1 MNALS
6 SQPPASPSTTPRNE
20 TSRRRITITFLVLA
34 AAAALY
40 VCYLMARP
48 FVQPILFAAVMAIVF
63 YPLHNR
69 VWRRI
74 RGPNLAALLSTLAVV
89 LIVVIPLAGLGGA
102 ITREVSG
109 AYSSLSAKSAEGG
122 GWEPYITEELQ
133 KPMGVVGRYVDLSSF
148 DPLAEIRSRLEQLS
162 SWMVRSAGDVVRN
175 LGTFFFDAGVSFF
188 TLFFLFREG
197 RRIRLTMAAAL
208 PLDAP
213 RVEELFNRISE
224 TIVANV
230 YGVLAVAIVQGFMV
244 GAALWAL
251 GMSSPLL
258 WGVVTAVCSPVPVV
272 GTALVWVP
280 AALILLASGHWVKS
294 IILLVWAGGVVS
306 LADHALRVYIIGGRV
321 KMNTLFVFFA
331 LVGGIKT
338 FGILGIFLGPLVL
351 SITFALFGMLREESR
366 AWQLQL
372 APDQNAPGEGAAP

>member
-1 MNALS
+1 MNAPN
-6 SQPPASPSTTPRNE
+6 SQPPASPGAAPRNE
-20 TSRRRITITFLVLA
+20 AARRRITITFLAVA

-63 YPLHNR
+63 YPLHDR
-69 VWRRI
+69 IWRRI
-74 RGPNLAALLSTLAVV
+74 RGPNLAALLSTVAVV
-89 LIVVIPLAGLGGA
+89 LIVVIPLIGLGSA
-102 ITREVSG
+102 VTREVSG
-109 AYSSLSAKSAEGG
+109 AYSSLSVKSAEGG
-122 GWEPYITEELQ
+122 GWEPYITEKLQ
-133 KPMGVVGRYVDLSSF
+133 KPMVAVGRYVDLSSF

-162 SWMVRSAGDVVRN
+162 SWMVRSAGGVVRN
-175 LGTFFFDAGVSFF
+175 LGTFFFDAGISFF

-230 YGVLAVAIVQGFMV
+230 YGVLAVAIVQGCML

-258 WGVVTAVCSPVPVV
+258 WGVVTAACSPVPLV
-272 GTALVWVP
+272 GTALVWLP
-280 AALILLASGHWVKS
+280 AALILLAGGHWVKCL
-294 IILLVWAGGVVS
+294 ILLVWGGAFLS
-306 LADHALRVYIIGGRV
+306 LADHTLRLYIIGGRV

-351 SITFALFGMLREESR
+351 SVTFALLGMLREESR

-372 APDQNAPGEGAAP
+372 TRIPIAPGEGTAP